1 MFDWNIG
8 YYDDEWNV
16 NVGRQI
22 PIGNRYPQYPQYPPG
37 AGLPVYP
44 SQDSNQFLLIGL
56 IVLGAVLL
64 TR

>member
-8 YYDDEWNV
+8 YYDDEWRFG
-16 NVGRQI
+16 VGRTI
-22 PIGNRYPQYPQYPPG
+22 PIGNRYPQYPPG
-37 AGLPVYP
+37 AGPGYPVYP
-44 SQDSNQFLLIGL
+44 REENNQFLLIGL